1 MGLWLRSLSAAE
13 LTALLERRPD
23 LLQRPPANLDDLAAR
38 LSQPQSTTSALQL
51 VDRTA
56 VQVAALLASLGGR
69 ATARQLADAL
79 GRTAPVQEP
88 VVTGALKRLAAVALV
103 WPVRDGAWRSAAG
116 LRHDA
121 DGLLG
126 LAPPLRQLAMGM
138 SLAQLRGVLELLGL
152 GGARST
158 YDAVDALASAF
169 EDEKWLRR
177 VLDEAPPEAAA
188 LLEHLAGAG
197 HGSLLDGAEG
207 ERWLAERMLLLVQQG
222 RTRLLPRE
230 AAALVRG
237 DRLVGVVRLEPET
250 VAASAAPSTAA
261 AAAEDAL
268 RLVDHM
274 RELLTA
280 CEAAP
285 PKPLQSGGVGVQAQR
300 KLAKSVDWQTEYTA
314 WLLDVAGEA
323 RLLGTM
329 GSAGRLT
336 ERAREWRALDEPAAY
351 VTLVRAVLDSPAGPR
366 PAIGDPPAPLAG
378 WRYADPTLLPLPL
391 VLAGATRVAGREA
404 DEALVDWLDWRHY
417 RPAPAGLRRVFLG
430 VQLHQLDLLAL
441 RTDSACPQWAAA
453 MSAGDDEAAVRE
465 LTAALPPSQQDAV
478 FQADG
483 TAFVGARP
491 SVALRALLDA
501 IADREGER
509 TWRITSAGVRQVLDG
524 RRSAEDLLAE
534 LRDRSKHALPQ
545 VVEQLVR
552 DVAAKHGRIQV
563 FDASTLLRIEDVPL
577 AVEVLRDKRL
587 KALALSEVQPGVLSS
602 PKPAKEVLA
611 ALRAA
616 GHAPVGDAAAG
627 LSRPKPV
634 TVRGSAPRAMYMTTP
649 AELAARLV
657 RAPASGT

>member
-1 MGLWLRSLSAAE
+1 MGAWLRTLSAAE

-38 LSQPQSTTSALQL
+38 LSQPQSTSSALQL

-79 GRTAPVQEP
+79 GRTSPVQEP

-126 LAPPLRQLAMGM
+126 LAPPLRQLAMGLP
-138 SLAQLRGVLELLGL
+138 LAQLRGVLELLDL

-207 ERWLAERMLLLVQQG
+207 ERWLADRMLLLVQQG

-250 VAASAAPSTAA
+250 VTASAAPSTAT
-261 AAAEDAL
+261 AAEDAL

-336 ERAREWRALDEPAAY
+336 EQAREWRALDEPAAY
-351 VTLVRAVLDSPAGPR
+351 VALVRAVLDSPAGPR

-391 VLAGATRVAGREA
+391 VLAGATRSVGREA

-430 VQLHQLDLLAL
+430 IQLHQLMLLGL
-441 RTDSACPQWAAA
+441 REDGACPPWAAA
-453 MSAGDDEAAVRE
+453 TSAGDDEAAVRE
-465 LTAALPPSQQDAV
+465 LTAALPRSQQDAV

-509 TWRITSAGVRQVLDG
+509 TWRITAAGVRQVLDG
-524 RRSAEDLLAE
+524 GRSAEDLLAE
-534 LRDRSKHALPQ
+534 LRERSKHALPQ

-552 DVAAKHGRIQV
+552 DVSAKHGRIQV
-563 FDASTLLRIEDVPL
+563 FDANTLLRIDDVPL

-616 GHAPVGDAAAG
+616 GHAPVGDAAAPA
-627 LSRPKPV
+627 SRPKPV

-657 RAPASGT
+657 RAPASRT